1 MKAEKLDE
9 KPIGSVHLRLPSKC
23 DGQQFAS
30 TVSSSQPTND
40 AIFSIITSPAHPAI
54 TPPVIRFMTLMT
66 TPICPGSISLTLQ
79 PRGRMSTALGSLVV
93 ERGARAGADEAG
105 GAGEGGSGAGRALRL
120 EPLHAR
126 GSSMAGLARGL
137 TCASPSPRRPSR
149 APPPP
154 QPPGRRAAHLCRGLP
169 PRLRC
174 CHPRR
179 AGAAGRPSPPGCPW
193 KVVCGPRRGGLA
205 ATADSTAIR
214 VSQPGL
220 LDELAKMKV
229 RPR

>member
-1 MKAEKLDE
+1 M
-9 KPIGSVHLRLPSKC
+9 R
-23 DGQQFAS
+23 
-30 TVSSSQPTND
+30 
-40 AIFSIITSPAHPAI
+40 
-54 TPPVIRFMTLMT
+54 
-66 TPICPGSISLTLQ
+66 
-79 PRGRMSTALGSLVV
+79 
-93 ERGARAGADEAG
+93 AG
-105 GAGEGGSGAGRALRL
+105 GAGEGGLRAGLAVRF
-120 EPLHAR
+120 EPAQAR

-179 AGAAGRPSPPGCPW
+179 AGAAGRPSPPGCSW

-214 VSQPGL
+214 VSQPGFSSSPSGVRFGCVGNFIG
-220 LDELAKMKV
+220 DWPMAKPAEKSTDATHNT
-229 RPR
+229 RLGSGSLGWRGTPRGRARSDPPPRLETIATVPWGRAQRGAADDGARAQVD